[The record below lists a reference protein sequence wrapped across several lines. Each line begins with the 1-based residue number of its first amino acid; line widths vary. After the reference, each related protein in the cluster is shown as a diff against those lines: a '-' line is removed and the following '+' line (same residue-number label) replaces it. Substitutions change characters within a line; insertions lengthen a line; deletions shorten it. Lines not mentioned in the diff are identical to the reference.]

1 MDAAVIL
8 PCPLLRRAVIT
19 DPTDWLRADAVYATL
34 PADKPRIVLTHGSI
48 QELDRAEALRRTERD
63 QSTRLERVR
72 EELRKL
78 EDLGAPRGLQIIV
91 LSCNPSDYAALGAR
105 QVNL

>member
-8 PCPLLRRAVIT
+8 PCPLLRRAVIA
-19 DPTDWLRADAVYATL
+19 DPMDWLRADAVYATL
-34 PADKPRIVLTHGSI
+34 PADKPRIVLAHGSI
-48 QELDRAEALRRTERD
+48 QGLDRAEALHRTERD

-72 EELRKL
+72 EELREL
-78 EDLGAPRGLQIIV
+78 DLGAPRGLQIIV
-91 LSCNPSDYAALGAR
+91 LSCNPSDYAASGTR